1 MLLVV
6 YLTHIRLILLC
17 GVREIDDYLE
27 CFIGTALQLQHHM
40 IQQLVGDMQLLAVKL
55 PSHQDEDRITSSGM
69 TSLTE
74 TQLISKLCLTKLY
87 PPDRRPP

>member
-27 CFIGTALQLQHHM
+27 CFISTALQLQHHM
-40 IQQLVGDMQLLAVKL
+40 IQQLVGDMQLLAMKL

-69 TSLTE
+69 TSLKGKRDTINE
-74 TQLISKLCLTKLY
+74 LLTQLISKHISN
-87 PPDRRPP
+87 